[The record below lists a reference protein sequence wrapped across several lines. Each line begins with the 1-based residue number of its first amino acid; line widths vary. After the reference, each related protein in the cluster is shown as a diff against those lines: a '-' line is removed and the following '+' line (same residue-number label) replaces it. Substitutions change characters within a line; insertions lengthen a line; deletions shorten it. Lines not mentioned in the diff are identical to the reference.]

1 MAAVVGFAFW
11 GLAVTPVGKQVFLLL
26 VAVTPNAMH
35 GMTTTATTVQKA
47 AVGRKKRPPLAV
59 KKSSLCSS
67 IYMTIPIDNKVI
79 IFLYRRSRTFFTAK
93 GGLFAFAAF
102 QPATRQARL
111 GVAGNIREPALEIF
125 TVTHGRIGRSP
136 EKPQIFL
143 YLFVVVYSRIKENTL
158 QVTPTAKRNSYR
170 VAILVG
176 RLPRVASFARN
187 PGLGRRNSFRVAR
200 SAHRPRWDS
209 HTWL

>member
-1 MAAVVGFAFW
+1 MM
-11 GLAVTPVGKQVFLLL
+11 L
-26 VAVTPNAMH
+26 
-35 GMTTTATTVQKA
+35 
-47 AVGRKKRPPLAV
+47 
-59 KKSSLCSS
+59 
-67 IYMTIPIDNKVI
+67 PIDNKLI
-79 IFLYRRSRTFFTAK
+79 IFLYRRSRTFFTAN
-93 GGLFAFAAF
+93 GGLFVFAAF
-102 QPATRQARL
+102 QPAIRQAQM
-111 GVAGNIREPALEIF
+111 GVAGNIREPALKISPA
-125 TVTHGRIGRSP
+125 THRRIGRSP
-136 EKPQIFL
+136 EKPQIVL

-187 PGLGRRNSFRVAR
+187 PGLGKRNSFRVAR